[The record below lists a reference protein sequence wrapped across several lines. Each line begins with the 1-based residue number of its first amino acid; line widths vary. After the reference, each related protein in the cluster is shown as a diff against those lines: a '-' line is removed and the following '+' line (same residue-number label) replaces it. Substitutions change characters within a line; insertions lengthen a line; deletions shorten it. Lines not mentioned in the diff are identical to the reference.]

1 MKIISA
7 EQKDLIDAIT
17 AEGLAGELSAFVLE
31 KDVHV
36 TDALHALADL
46 RHDHVQFVF
55 CGGTSLS
62 KAHGLIERM
71 SEDVD
76 LKVVLNAD
84 HGLSQSGLRAHLGKL
99 KIAVVETMQASGF
112 QPIEEEQRALNANRY
127 FASGWNYQTR
137 YAAHASLR
145 PHLRHIYDTY
155 CIVCSDNTVV
165 DRAVSRFRTLVD
177 YDSWRIRSS
186 RRVRRPSPPRTLLSS
201 LYKHTGFMKAPWR
214 HIFRRTTVPASL
226 ITC

>member
-84 HGLSQSGLRAHLGKL
+84 HGLSQSALRAHLGKL

-112 QPIEEEQRALNANRY
+112 QPIEEEQRALNARTATSPQAGITRRDTPLTPVCGHICGISTIPT
-127 FASGWNYQTR
+127 ASSARTIQWSIEPYRASELSWITTR
-137 YAAHASLR
+137 GEFGHHAEFVGR
-145 PHLRHIYDTY
+145 P
-155 CIVCSDNTVV
+155 
-165 DRAVSRFRTLVD
+165 
-177 YDSWRIRSS
+177 
-186 RRVRRPSPPRTLLSS
+186 RPGL
-201 LYKHTGFMKAPWR
+201 
-214 HIFRRTTVPASL
+214 
-226 ITC
+226 